1 MFPVHLVKTGLL
13 EIKGNFSHSPCF
25 YVPIRSIRSFV
36 VHQRPATVELHL
48 SALTPNG
55 STVLKC
61 IDCKAEQ
68 LTAVAEFISDC
79 ISKDSDSRTSEFLG
93 KMSERITRLE
103 NDISHLIA
111 MNAAQRAVE
120 EAAKLLPVE
129 PKEEVLDEQLDEN
142 IYEEEHITGETEG
155 EVSDD
160 ESDDESEKE
169 IVNDTKDTLSI
180 NCMSDVTILMMFV
193 SILIAVGLNA
203 MILPYFC
210 ARMICS

>member
-1 MFPVHLVKTGLL
+1 MFPVNLVKPGLL

-36 VHQRPATVELHL
+36 VHHRPATIELHL
-48 SALTPNG
+48 SAITPNG

-79 ISKDSDSRTSEFLG
+79 ISKDSDSNTSEFLG
-93 KMSERITRLE
+93 KMSERMTRLE
-103 NDISHLIA
+103 NDVSRLIV

-120 EAAKLLPVE
+120 EAAKVLPVE
-129 PKEEVLDEQLDEN
+129 PKQEQLDEELDEN

-155 EVSDD
+155 E
-160 ESDDESEKE
+160 ESEDESEEE
-169 IVNDTKDTLSI
+169 IANDTSDTQSV
-180 NCMSDVTILMMFV
+180 NYMSDVTILMMFV
-193 SILIAVGLNA
+193 SALLAVGLNA
-203 MILPYFC
+203 MIVPYLC
-210 ARMICS
+210 ARMIRS